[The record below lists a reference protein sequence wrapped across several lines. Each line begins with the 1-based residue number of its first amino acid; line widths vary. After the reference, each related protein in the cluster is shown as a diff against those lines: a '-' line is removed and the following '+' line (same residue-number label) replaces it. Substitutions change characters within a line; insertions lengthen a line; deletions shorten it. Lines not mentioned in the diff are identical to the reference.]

1 MKRFRMR
8 LTNET
13 QRAKIEKNKSIYEKS
28 PRRGG
33 DLNHEIF
40 V

>member
-13 QRAKIEKNKSIYEKS
+13 QRAKIEKNKSIYVRN
-28 PRRGG
+28 RRGG
-33 DLNHEIF
+33 DLNHEVF